1 MIAAGLSLATFWAG
15 VTVGAV
21 FLIGHLFGWEWEIRQ
36 YLRECE
42 RVEQARAL
50 ERKRAAADLER
61 VRAQALERARLRA
74 RLERERGR
82 S

>member
-15 VTVGAV
+15 VAVGSV
-21 FLIGHLFGWEWEIRQ
+21 FLLGHLFGWEWGVRQ

-50 ERKRAAADLER
+50 ERKRAALDLER
-61 VRAQALERARLRA
+61 ARRQAIERARLRA
-74 RLERERGR
+74 RLENERRG